1 MNYFETACRVTAELN
16 AHQLALGTGEE
27 IASRLERNWKADF
40 AADKK
45 IEILMSIGKPA
56 DQYDFEDF
64 ICDHEARES
73 LTLIGL
79 YAVNPELKP
88 ADWDDTLS
96 VVHEARVGNML
107 EEFVEMYLE
116 IEMEKFVQ
124 DELDFPSF
132 DADRY

>member
-1 MNYFETACRVTAELN
+1 MNYHYLYCRVEAELN
-16 AHQLALGTGEE
+16 AQQAKLGHA
-27 IASRLERNWKADF
+27 ASIEASLEQRWAADF

-79 YAVNPELKP
+79 YAVQPQLKP
-88 ADWDDTLS
+88 ADWNDTQS
-96 VVHEARVGNML
+96 VVHEARVAAML

-116 IEMEKFVQ
+116 IEQEKWIQ

-132 DADRY
+132 NEDY